1 MATLH
6 RIVYCSKGCIPGGEA
21 EIRHELDSILSSARR
36 KNSVV
41 GVTGALLYNAGC
53 FAQVLEGPQD
63 AVEDIFETIQ
73 MDNRHHEVAVIEC
86 GAVADRLFPEWSMAY
101 AEGGAD
107 KCNAQVTEAFDSV
120 FAGSPAASVQLLSL
134 LRQLLVNQA

>member
-1 MATLH
+1 MMATLH

-63 AVEDIFETIQ
+63 AVEASLRRSKWTTATTKSLSSNAALWRIGSSRMVDGLCRGRGGQVQRSGYRSLRFRICRLTS
-73 MDNRHHEVAVIEC
+73 RPSSSCRYC
-86 GAVADRLFPEWSMAY
+86 GNCW
-101 AEGGAD
+101 
-107 KCNAQVTEAFDSV
+107 
-120 FAGSPAASVQLLSL
+120 
-134 LRQLLVNQA
+134 